1 MRIMKK
7 NLLYA
12 LMLVCTITLFAS
24 CNGDDD
30 NGKGEE
36 TPLAQQIVGTYR
48 GQLEVSVDE
57 TDLEPS
63 QQYIYVKDAG
73 NVVSVELKDFSV
85 QLEAD
90 KDPFNVEDITFSN
103 VPVEKVEGVVQLK
116 ETKLTINDATL
127 GELQATL
134 VGTEVSGKM
143 DLNIT
148 VYSST
153 LKKNIKA
160 IFSGDKINSDPKDFA
175 EEIASWYAREDL
187 KLTGIEIDPELM
199 KSSVKGISIVRA
211 GYNKIGI
218 ESAVFYFV
226 GDKGKYLEIKSMDIQ
241 KTQNGI
247 ELLEATAVSK
257 YDKKVSFVVSGTI
270 VDNKLTLNVTM
281 SDGTDTAEY
290 VFTGSYK
297 HTDAAIDKMTIKSD
311 VVTVQPEI
319 GDVDS
324 NEASIV
330 FYVKAGTSKDKLS
343 LVPEFEIS
351 SGATLYYN
359 DKVYVKGTAIDFS
372 TEQNFKVTAESG
384 QTYVVYTV
392 KTAVLQ
398 DDFSFATNFDNDWEH
413 VDFADEVSYDEPGL
427 GWATSNG
434 GVAYI
439 KGMFPN
445 LYAKNKPNAV
455 VVSNDSKTGKAARLE
470 TLDTTG
476 MFVWITSI
484 PKVTSGSVY
493 SGVFEVNIANTLMS
507 TKFGYPCMKKPVAFK
522 GSYKYTAGKIYYTC
536 IVPDPKKAHEVKED
550 ATKKDSPAINAV
562 LYEVDRYAFDFLD
575 GTNLLDSDKVI
586 AIASVDGKEQAEYTD
601 FSVDF
606 KFKDG
611 KNFDPAKKYKLAV
624 VCSSSKDGDK
634 FSGAPGS
641 VLYVDNLEVTF

>member
-1 MRIMKK
+1 MKK
-7 NLLYA
+7 NLLYV

-24 CNGDDD
+24 CNDDDD

-36 TPLAQQIVGTYR
+36 TPLAQLIVGTYS

-90 KDPFNVEDITFSN
+90 KDPINVEDITFSN

-116 ETKLTINDATL
+116 ETKVTINDATL

-148 VYSST
+148 VYASA

-160 IFSGDKINSDPKDFA
+160 IYSGDKINSDPKDFA
-175 EEIASWYAREDL
+175 GEIASWYAREDL
-187 KLTGIEIDPELM
+187 KLTGIEIDPDLM
-199 KSSVKGISIVRA
+199 QSSVKGISIVRA

-297 HTDAAIDKMTIKSD
+297 RTDAVIEKMTINSD
-311 VVTVQPEI
+311 VLILQPEI
-319 GDVDS
+319 SAVSSNKANIAIYKKAGVS
-324 NEASIV
+324 NEQ
-330 FYVKAGTSKDKLS
+330 LS
-343 LVPEFEIS
+343 LVPEFEVS

-359 DKVYVKGTAIDFS
+359 NEPYVKGTAIDFS
-372 TEQNFKVTAESG
+372 VEQKFKVTAESG
-384 QTYVVYTV
+384 QTSVTYTV
-392 KTAVLQ
+392 NVTELIQ
-398 DDFSFATNFDNDWEH
+398 DFAFKTNFDGEWEQKTSMGIA
-413 VDFADEVSYDEPGL
+413 FEEPGA
-427 GWATSNG
+427 GWATSNE

-445 LYAKNKPNAV
+445 LYDPEKTNAV
-455 VVSNDSKTGKAARLE
+455 IVSDDSKAGKAARLE
-470 TLDTTG
+470 SLDTTG
-476 MFVWITSI
+476 FFAWITSV
-484 PKVTSGSVY
+484 PKVTSGSVF
-493 SGVFEVNIANTLMS
+493 SGTFVVDPINTLKS
-507 TKFGYPCMKKPVAFK
+507 TRFGYPCMKQPVSFK
-522 GSYKYTAGKIYYTC
+522 GSYKFTAGKTYYTC
-536 IVPDPKKAHEVKED
+536 PDPSKAHIFEVD
-550 ATKKDSPAINAV
+550 ATKTDLPAMNAV
-562 LYEVDRYAFDFLD
+562 LYEVDTYAFDVLD
-575 GTNLLDSDKVI
+575 GTNLFTSDKVV

-611 KNFDPAKKYKLAV
+611 KSFDSAKKYKLVV

>member
-24 CNGDDD
+24 CNDDDD

-143 DLNIT
+143 DLDIA

-175 EEIASWYAREDL
+175 GEIASWYAREDL

-297 HTDAAIDKMTIKSD
+297 RTDAVIEKMTINSD
-311 VVTVQPEI
+311 ALIMQPEI
-319 GDVDS
+319 STVSSSKANIVIYKKAGVS
-324 NEASIV
+324 NEQ
-330 FYVKAGTSKDKLS
+330 LS
-343 LVPEFEIS
+343 LVPEFEVS

-359 DKVYVKGTAIDFS
+359 NEPYVKGTAIDFS
-372 TEQNFKVTAESG
+372 VEQKFKVTAESG
-384 QTYVVYTV
+384 QTSVTYTV
-392 KTAVLQ
+392 NVAELMQ
-398 DDFSFATNFDNDWEH
+398 DFAFKTNFDGEWEQKTSMGIS
-413 VDFADEVSYDEPGL
+413 FEEPGA
-427 GWATSNG
+427 GWATSNE

-439 KGMFPN
+439 KGMFSS
-445 LYAKNKPNAV
+445 LYAPEAPNAV
-455 VVSNDSKTGKAARLE
+455 ISSDEGKTGKAACLE
-470 TLDTTG
+470 TLDTKG
-476 MFVWITSI
+476 QAGFGGFIPAI
-484 PKVTSGSVY
+484 PKVTSGSVFT
-493 SGVFEVNIANTLMS
+493 GVFEVNIGNTLKS
-507 TKFGYPCMKKPVAFK
+507 TKFGYPCLKKPVAFK
-522 GSYKYTAGKIYYTC
+522 GSYKYSAGKVYYAC
-536 IVPDPKKAHEVKED
+536 ADPTKANEVKED
-550 ATKKDSPAINAV
+550 ATQKDSPAMNAV
-562 LYEVDRYAFDFLD
+562 LYEVDTYAFDILD
-575 GTNLLDSDKVI
+575 GTNLLTSDKIV

-601 FSVDF
+601 FNVNF
-606 KFKDG
+606 VFEKD
-611 KNFDPAKKYKLAV
+611 KSFDPAKKYKLAI
-624 VCSSSKDGDK
+624 VCSSSKKGDQ

>member
-1 MRIMKK
+1 MKK
-7 NLLYA
+7 NLLFL
-12 LMLVCTITLFAS
+12 LMLICSMSLFTA
-24 CNGDDD
+24 CNDDDD

-36 TPLAQQIVGTYR
+36 TPLAQQIAGTYS
-48 GQLEVSVDE
+48 GNLEVSLDG
-57 TDLEPS
+57 TDLGTS
-63 QQYIYVKDAG
+63 KQHIYVKDAG
-73 NVVSVELKDFSV
+73 NVVSVELKDFSI

-103 VPVEKVEGVVQLK
+103 VPVEDVEGIVQFK
-116 ETKLTINDATL
+116 ETKVTINHATL

-134 VGTEVSGKM
+134 VGTEVSNKI

-148 VYSST
+148 VYAST
-153 LKKNIKA
+153 LKKNIKVL
-160 IFSGDKINSDPKDFA
+160 FTGDKINSEPKDFA
-175 EEIASWYAREDL
+175 GEIASWYSREDL
-187 KLTGIEIDPELM
+187 KLTGIEIDPELLQ
-199 KSSVKGISIVRA
+199 SSVKGISIVRA

-218 ESAVFYFV
+218 ASTVFYFV
-226 GDKGKYLEIKSMDIQ
+226 GDQGKYLEIKSMDIQ

-257 YDKKVSFVVSGTI
+257 YDKKVSFIVSGTI

-290 VFTGSYK
+290 VFIGSYK
-297 HTDAAIDKMTIKSD
+297 HTDAAIDKMTINSD

-324 NEASIV
+324 NKASIV
-330 FYVKAGTSKDKLS
+330 FYVKAGTSQDKLS

-351 SGATLYYN
+351 SGATLYYK

-372 TEQNFKVTAESG
+372 TEQDFKVTAESG

-398 DDFSFATNFDNDWEH
+398 DNFSFATNFDGEWER
-413 VDFADEVSYDEPGL
+413 VDFSDKVSYDEPGA

-439 KGMFPN
+439 KGIFPK
-445 LYAKNKPNAV
+445 LYAPEAPNAV
-455 VVSNDSKTGKAARLE
+455 IWSDEGKTGKAACLE
-470 TLDTTG
+470 TLDTKG
-476 MFVWITSI
+476 QAGFGGFIPAI
-484 PKVTSGSVY
+484 PKVTSGSVFT
-493 SGVFEVNIANTLMS
+493 GVFEVNIGNTLKS
-507 TKFGYPCMKKPVAFK
+507 TKFGYPCFKKPVAFK
-522 GSYKYTAGKIYYTC
+522 GSYKYSAGKVYYVC
-536 IVPDPKKAHEVKED
+536 ADPVKANEVKED
-550 ATKKDSPAINAV
+550 ATQKDSPAMNAV
-562 LYEVDRYAFDFLD
+562 LYEVDTYAFDILD
-575 GTNLLDSDKVI
+575 GTNLLTSDKIV
-586 AIASVDGKEQAEYTD
+586 AIASVDGKEQAEYKD
-601 FSVDF
+601 FTVDF
-606 KFKDG
+606 KFKEG
-611 KNFDPAKKYKLAV
+611 KSFDSSKKYKLTI

>member
-1 MRIMKK
+1 MKK
-7 NLLYA
+7 NLLYV

-24 CNGDDD
+24 CNDDDD

-36 TPLAQQIVGTYR
+36 TPLAQLIVGTYS

-57 TDLEPS
+57 TDLKPS

-116 ETKLTINDATL
+116 ETKVTINDATL

-148 VYSST
+148 VYASA

-160 IFSGDKINSDPKDFA
+160 IYSGDKINSDPKDFA
-175 EEIASWYAREDL
+175 GEIASWYAREDL

-297 HTDAAIDKMTIKSD
+297 RTDAVVEKMTINSD
-311 VVTVQPEI
+311 VLILQPEI
-319 GDVDS
+319 SAVSSNKANIAIYKKAGVS
-324 NEASIV
+324 NEQ
-330 FYVKAGTSKDKLS
+330 LS
-343 LVPEFEIS
+343 LVPEFEVS

-359 DKVYVKGTAIDFS
+359 NEPYVKGTAIDFS
-372 TEQNFKVTAESG
+372 VEQKFKVTAESG
-384 QTYVVYTV
+384 QTSVTYTV
-392 KTAVLQ
+392 NVTELIQ
-398 DDFSFATNFDNDWEH
+398 DFAFKTNFDEEWEQKTSMGIA
-413 VDFADEVSYDEPGL
+413 FEEPGA
-427 GWATSNG
+427 GWATSNE

-445 LYAKNKPNAV
+445 LYDPEKTNAV
-455 VVSNDSKTGKAARLE
+455 IVSDDSKAGKAARLE
-470 TLDTTG
+470 SLDTTG
-476 MFVWITSI
+476 FFAWITSV
-484 PKVTSGSVY
+484 PKVTSGSVF
-493 SGVFEVNIANTLMS
+493 SGTFVVDPINTLKS
-507 TKFGYPCMKKPVAFK
+507 TRFGYPCMKQPVSFK
-522 GSYKYTAGKIYYTC
+522 GSYKFTAGKTYYTC
-536 IVPDPKKAHEVKED
+536 PDPSKAHIFEVD
-550 ATKKDSPAINAV
+550 ATKTDLPAMNAV
-562 LYEVDRYAFDFLD
+562 LYEVDTYAFDVLD
-575 GTNLLDSDKVI
+575 GTNLFTSDKVV

-611 KNFDPAKKYKLAV
+611 KSFDSAKKYKLVV

>member
-24 CNGDDD
+24 CNDDDD

-103 VPVEKVEGVVQLK
+103 VPVEAVEGVIQLK

-218 ESAVFYFV
+218 ESVVFYFV

-297 HTDAAIDKMTIKSD
+297 RTDAAIEKMTINSD
-311 VVTVQPEI
+311 ALIMQPEI
-319 GDVDS
+319 SAVSSNKANIAIYKKAGVS
-324 NEASIV
+324 NEQ
-330 FYVKAGTSKDKLS
+330 LS
-343 LVPEFEIS
+343 LVPEFEVS
-351 SGATLYYN
+351 SGATLYYK
-359 DKVYVKGTAIDFS
+359 DEPYVKGTARDFS
-372 TEQNFKVTAESG
+372 VEQKFKVTAESG
-384 QTYVVYTV
+384 QNSVTYTV
-392 KTAVLQ
+392 NLAELMQ
-398 DDFSFATNFDNDWEH
+398 DFAFKTNFDGEWEH
-413 VDFADEVSYDEPGL
+413 VIFTEEVTYDEPGE

-439 KGMFPN
+439 KGFGF
-445 LYAKNKPNAV
+445 YGASEPNAV
-455 VVSNDSKTGKAARLE
+455 TASDEGKTGKSACLK
-470 TLDTTG
+470 TLDTG
-476 MFVWITSI
+476 GLDFGFVSV
-484 PKVTSGSVY
+484 PKVTSGSVF
-493 SGVFEVNIANTLMS
+493 SGVFEVNLSNTLKS
-507 TKFGYPCMKKPVAFK
+507 TKFGYPCFKKPVAFK
-522 GSYKYTAGKIYYTC
+522 GSYKFAAGKTYYVC
-536 IVPDPKKAHEVKED
+536 ADPSKAHDAKVD
-550 ATKKDSPAINAV
+550 ATKTDLPAMNAV
-562 LYEVDRYAFDFLD
+562 LYEVDTYAFDFLD
-575 GTNLLDSDKVI
+575 GTNLLTSDKIV

-606 KFKDG
+606 KFKEG
-611 KNFDPAKKYKLAV
+611 KSFDPAKKYKLAI

-641 VLYVDNLEVTF
+641 VLYVDDLEVTF

>member
-1 MRIMKK
+1 MKK
-7 NLLYA
+7 NLLYV

-24 CNGDDD
+24 CNDDDD

-36 TPLAQQIVGTYR
+36 TPLAQLIVGTYS

-57 TDLEPS
+57 TDLKPS

-116 ETKLTINDATL
+116 ETKVTINDATL

-148 VYSST
+148 VYASA

-160 IFSGDKINSDPKDFA
+160 IYSGDKINSDPKDFA
-175 EEIASWYAREDL
+175 GEIASWYAREDL

-297 HTDAAIDKMTIKSD
+297 RTDAVVEKMTINSD
-311 VVTVQPEI
+311 VLILQPEI
-319 GDVDS
+319 SAVSSNKANIAIYKKAGVS
-324 NEASIV
+324 NEQ
-330 FYVKAGTSKDKLS
+330 LS
-343 LVPEFEIS
+343 LVPEFEVS

-359 DKVYVKGTAIDFS
+359 NEPYVKGTAIDFS
-372 TEQNFKVTAESG
+372 VEQKFKVTAESG
-384 QTYVVYTV
+384 QTSVTYTV
-392 KTAVLQ
+392 NITELIQ
-398 DDFSFATNFDNDWEH
+398 DFAFKTNFDEEWEQKTSMGIA
-413 VDFADEVSYDEPGL
+413 FEEPGA
-427 GWATSNG
+427 GWATSNE

-445 LYAKNKPNAV
+445 LYDPEKTNAV
-455 VVSNDSKTGKAARLE
+455 IVSDDSKAGKAARLE
-470 TLDTTG
+470 SLDTTG
-476 MFVWITSI
+476 FFAWITSV
-484 PKVTSGSVY
+484 PKVTSGSVF
-493 SGVFEVNIANTLMS
+493 SGTFVVDPINTLKS
-507 TKFGYPCMKKPVAFK
+507 TRFGYPCMKQPVSFK
-522 GSYKYTAGKIYYTC
+522 GSYKFTAGKTYYTC
-536 IVPDPKKAHEVKED
+536 PDPSKAHIFEVD
-550 ATKKDSPAINAV
+550 ATKTDLPAMNAV
-562 LYEVDRYAFDFLD
+562 LYEVDTYAFDVLD
-575 GTNLLDSDKVI
+575 GTNLFTSDKVV

-611 KNFDPAKKYKLAV
+611 KSFDSAKKYKLVV